1 MRLTFLLCMG
11 VLCMSFTCNQTIGRH
26 LEPNV
31 LTNHLA
37 DEQPNKKKPKIQVAL
52 LLDTSNSMDG
62 LIDQAK
68 SQLWKMV
75 NALATSK
82 KNGESPIVELALYD
96 YGNSSLSAQSGYV
109 RMHTNFTY
117 DLDKVSEVLF
127 GLSTNGGEEYCGQ
140 VIQTATQELNWSDD
154 KDDYKVI
161 IIAGNE
167 PFTQGSVN
175 YKEACKTAIRK
186 GIIIN
191 TIHCG
196 DYQVGVDTKWKD
208 GADLADGKYMNI
220 NQNDKV
226 VHISTPYDQRIIDLN
241 EKLNSTYIGYG
252 TEGKKRKEVQIQQDA
267 NAATYGSS
275 NMAER
280 AMSKVASS
288 RAPAAAKEW
297 DIVDAAKDDAKVLE
311 KLEDEELPTE
321 MKGMSEAERKQFI
334 EQKSNERAAIQAQI
348 ESLDKERRKYVQDEQ
363 AKNSTEAQTL
373 DNVLIKTVKEQAKS
387 AKFEFD
393 N

>member
-1 MRLTFLLCMG
+1 M
-11 VLCMSFTCNQTIGRH
+11 
-26 LEPNV
+26 
-31 LTNHLA
+31 
-37 DEQPNKKKPKIQVAL
+37 
-52 LLDTSNSMDG
+52 
-62 LIDQAK
+62 
-68 SQLWKMV
+68 
-75 NALATSK
+75 
-82 KNGESPIVELALYD
+82 
-96 YGNSSLSAQSGYV
+96 
-109 RMHTNFTY
+109 
-117 DLDKVSEVLF
+117 
-127 GLSTNGGEEYCGQ
+127 
-140 VIQTATQELNWSDD
+140 
-154 KDDYKVI
+154 
-161 IIAGNE
+161 
-167 PFTQGSVN
+167 
-175 YKEACKTAIRK
+175 
-186 GIIIN
+186 
-191 TIHCG
+191 
-196 DYQVGVDTKWKD
+196 GVDTKWKD

-311 KLEDEELPTE
+311 KLEEEELPAE
-321 MKGMSEAERKQFI
+321 MKGMNEAERKQFI

-348 ESLDKERRKYVQDEQ
+348 ESLDKERRKYVQEEQ
-363 AKNSTEAQTL
+363 EKNSTEAQTL